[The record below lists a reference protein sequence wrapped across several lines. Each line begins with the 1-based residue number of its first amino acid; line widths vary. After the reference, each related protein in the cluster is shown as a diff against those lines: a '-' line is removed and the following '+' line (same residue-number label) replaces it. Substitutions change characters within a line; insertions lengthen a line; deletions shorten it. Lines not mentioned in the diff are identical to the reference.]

1 MTTVNQTQI
10 AASLGLSCSTV
21 SYVLAGKAKEKR
33 ISEDVVIRIRQAV
46 DRVNYKP
53 HGLARSLVQK
63 KTGVIGILLRNAA
76 DRPFE
81 NPPVLEFIVGINT
94 VLEPANYI
102 ATLVRIGDLRA
113 EGEPQSRVFN
123 EHLLDGIIAIGH
135 FDPPLIAHLR
145 RLSPLCIWVDGPVF
159 EPQRCLR
166 RDEEHAGRLAAQ
178 KAVEAGYRRLVY
190 VGTQTSAHYSAAD
203 RPNGIKQFADASHP
217 PIVLERAVSFKA
229 LTPELRRF
237 FSERMRPDVA
247 FITDDSH
254 TAMRLITV
262 ANVLGRRIGTDFGLA
277 SCDNWNLVDSVMPE
291 LGRVAF
297 DRLSMGTRAA
307 RMLLNLI
314 DDPDADC
321 PSAQVKDAWVAGA
334 SLTPTSTPVKQEN
347 E

>member
-1 MTTVNQTQI
+1 MTAVNQTQI
-10 AASLGLSCSTV
+10 ATSLGLSCSTV

-33 ISEDVVIRIRQAV
+33 ISADVVSRVREAV

-53 HGLARSLVQK
+53 HGLARSLIRQ

-94 VLEPANYI
+94 VLEPVNYI

-113 EGEPQSRVFN
+113 EGQPQSRVFN
-123 EHLLDGIIAIGH
+123 EHLLDGIIAVGH

-145 RLSPLCIWVDGPVF
+145 RLSPLCIWMDGPVF

-178 KAVEAGYRRLVY
+178 MAVDAGYRRLVY
-190 VGTQTSAHYSAAD
+190 IGTATSAHYSATD
-203 RPNGIKQFADASHP
+203 RLNGVMRMAEACDP
-217 PIVLERAVSFKA
+217 PIVFERGVSFKV
-229 LTPELRRF
+229 LTPELRLF
-237 FSERMRPDVA
+237 LSERMRPDVA

-254 TAMRLITV
+254 TATRLITV
-262 ANVLGRRIGTDFGLA
+262 ANVLGRRIGTDFGLV

-291 LGRVAF
+291 VSRVAF

-307 RMLLNLI
+307 RMLLKLI
-314 DDPDADC
+314 DDPKADC
-321 PSAQVKDAWVAGA
+321 PSAQVKDDWVAGL
-334 SLTPTSTPVKQEN
+334 SLSTLGNQEKP
-347 E
+347 